1 VSSLSPLTI
10 APPTADGAKPAS
22 LVVRLPRVAVVGAT
36 LLAIGAAVAVLA
48 PMIAP
53 FDPQQTYGEDFGA
66 PSGLHLL
73 GLDYAGHD
81 VLSNLIWGSRQSMYI
96 GFAASLISLAVGGL
110 IGLAGGYFGGPL
122 DKAAAFVTDLFLVIP
137 VLPLMIT
144 LASLYGTT
152 QNDLVAIIG
161 LLSWMSTARLVRS
174 QSKSIRERTYIKRT
188 RAAGAGHIRILFHHV
203 LPQVAPLLV
212 ATATL
217 AIATAIFFE
226 AALAFLGLGDPTVP
240 SWGNMI
246 AFNFQGGAVIAHAW
260 WAIVPPGAA
269 IAAIVTCA
277 SLVGRSLE
285 ERLNPRLATSHL
297 SSRTFRVL
305 STRVGPPPEPRHRT
319 SPRVS

>member
-1 VSSLSPLTI
+1 MNKLSPLAI
-10 APPTADGAKPAS
+10 ASQTAEAGKSTS
-22 LVVRLPRVAVVGAT
+22 LVIRLPRVVLVGAGLLVICGGIA
-36 LLAIGAAVAVLA
+36 LLAPL
-48 PMIAP
+48 IAP

-66 PSGLHLL
+66 PYGLHVL
-73 GLDYAGHD
+73 GLDYAGRD

-110 IGLAGGYFGGPL
+110 IGLAGGYFGGLL
-122 DKAAAFVTDLFLVIP
+122 DKVVAFVTDLFLVIP

-144 LASLYGTT
+144 IASLYGTT

-161 LLSWMSTARLVRS
+161 LLSWMSTARLVRA
-174 QSKSIRERTYIKRT
+174 QAKSIRERTYIRRT
-188 RAAGAGHIRILFHHV
+188 HAAGANHIRILLVHV

-212 ATATL
+212 ASATL

-226 AALAFLGLGDPTVP
+226 AALSFLGLGDSTLP

-246 AFNFQGGAVIAHAW
+246 AFNFQGGAVISHAW

-269 IAAIVTCA
+269 IASIVVCA

-285 ERLNPRLATSHL
+285 SRLNPRLATSHV
-297 SSRTFRVL
+297 SMRSFRVL
-305 STRVGPPPEPRHRT
+305 SSA
-319 SPRVS
+319 SPRVALGSRSGEGMS

>member
-1 VSSLSPLTI
+1 MSTLPTLT
-10 APPTADGAKPAS
+10 TATPDGAAGSRAS
-22 LVVRLPRVAVVGAT
+22 VFAMPRVVLVGAL
-36 LLAIGAAVAVLA
+36 LLAICGAVALLA
-48 PMIAP
+48 PLVAP
-53 FDPQQTYGEDFGA
+53 FDPQHVYGDDFTG
-66 PSGLHLL
+66 PSANHWL

-96 GFAASLISLAVGGL
+96 GFAASLISLTVGGF
-110 IGLAGGYFGGPL
+110 IGLVGGYFGGPL
-122 DKAAAFVTDLFLVIP
+122 DKVVAFVTDLFLVIP

-144 LASLYGTT
+144 IASLYGTT

-174 QSKSIRERTYIKRT
+174 QVKSLRERAYVR
-188 RAAGAGHIRILFHHV
+188 RVRSVGASHVRIVSLHI
-203 LPQVAPLLV
+203 LPQVAPLL
-212 ATATL
+212 AASATL

-226 AALAFLGLGDPTVP
+226 AALSFLGLGDATVP

-269 IAAIVTCA
+269 IAAIVVCS

-285 ERLNPRLATSHL
+285 AKLNPRLDTSHISVRSFRL
-297 SSRTFRVL
+297 VPDASKLRLNSALRATVRTR
-305 STRVGPPPEPRHRT
+305 
-319 SPRVS
+319 